1 MGFILAKLT
10 RGNDWQSKQGCQP
23 CPKMVLVFEITIA
36 VLKVAENAHV
46 GNQIDEKS
54 GN

>member
-1 MGFILAKLT
+1 MAKQTGLPT
-10 RGNDWQSKQGCQP
+10 LSQN
-23 CPKMVLVFEITIA
+23 EITIA

-46 GNQIDEKS
+46 GNKIDEKS